1 MATLTDKMFILLR
14 SSLNQR
20 PADISPFSDEEWQ
33 KLFWLARKHGIVTII
48 NDAID
53 LLPEHLKPQGDI
65 ALSWTLSAERTR
77 YHYAHQKEV
86 LQQIDEKAK
95 AEGLPYVLLKGM
107 SLARFYPR
115 PDSRPCGD
123 IDILFPQNFER
134 GNALLGF
141 PDAKA
146 VGKHAEMKIDG
157 VTIENHRQLL
167 DLNYDSQRRAEA
179 YIMESLRTV
188 PDDHFLPPMA
198 NMVYL
203 LMHTVSHLTARNK
216 LPLRNVID
224 WGMFLRA
231 NREMLN
237 PDECISTL
245 KRIGTV
251 HAFSLFTQLAA
262 EYTDTDFSMFIK
274 EHVPAKDVTRMN
286 DLIVSQS
293 FVEAVPKDMPFI
305 PRTIARLKRRSQRRW
320 MFPYL
325 PASFKE
331 RLKFLK
337 LFH

>member
-1 MATLTDKMFILLR
+1 MSTLTDQMFILMR

-20 PADISPFSDEEWQ
+20 PADLTPLSEEDWK
-33 KLFWLARKHGIVTII
+33 KLFWLARQHGIVTII
-48 NDAID
+48 NDAIE
-53 LLPEHLKPQGDI
+53 LLPDHMKPQGDI

-77 YHYAHQKEV
+77 YHYAHQKQV
-86 LQQIDEKAK
+86 LQQIDDKAQ

-123 IDILFPQNFER
+123 IDILFPRNFER
-134 GNALLGF
+134 GNVLLGS

-146 VGKHAEMKIDG
+146 KGKHSEMEIDG

-179 YIMESLRTV
+179 YIMESLRNV
-188 PDDHFLPPMA
+188 PEDHFLPPMS

-231 NREMLN
+231 NRETLN
-237 PDECISTL
+237 PDECITTL
-245 KRIGTV
+245 KRIGMV
-251 HAFSLFTQLAA
+251 HAFSLFTQLAS
-262 EYTDTDFSMFIK
+262 EYTDTDLSKFIK
-274 EHVPAKDVTRMN
+274 ERVSAKDVRRMN
-286 DLIVSQS
+286 DLIVTQS
-293 FVEAVPKDMPFI
+293 FLKPVPKDMPFI
-305 PRTIARLKRRSQRRW
+305 PRIIARLKRRSQRRW

-331 RLKFLK
+331 RLKVK
-337 LFH
+337 LIN